1 MNTKSIWA
9 GVTDAIT
16 FTPLQND
23 LNVDVAIIGGGITG
37 ITAAYLLSKAGK
49 RVAVL
54 EAWDIARGS
63 TGFSTGNLY
72 APVGEHLYKIEQS
85 FDEETMRAVASSRS
99 AAVDFIEQRVNEFNI
114 NCHFQRVPW
123 YLFSTSED
131 GDSTVEKER
140 DAARRC
146 NLPVSDGVDASFPF
160 AARTV
165 LRIDNQAQFNPLQYT
180 QTLANSIQNQ
190 NCQIFERTK
199 VTKVEKGSPCV
210 VHTDMG
216 KVIAQQVIMATHTP
230 KGVYGVHT
238 AMGPYR
244 EYALAVRL
252 KPEANYPTGG
262 IYWEQLLM
270 EHYSIR
276 PYADASGNYLLILGE
291 PHKVGQKEHTGEQ
304 FQKLEQVI
312 SARFPIDA
320 VEYTWSAQNYKPS
333 DKLPFIGP
341 DGANSNVY
349 IATGFAADGLTYGT
363 LAAMIISDQ
372 ILGQNN
378 PWSKIYDANRFTPV
392 ASAAEFAKENIN
404 VAFEF
409 IKDYISGSDV
419 EHFAD
424 IAVGDGKISELNGD
438 KVAAYRDEQNQLH
451 VVSAICPHMK
461 CVVHFNAMYRT
472 WDCPCHGSRFTIDGD
487 VIEGPAYDPL
497 KRKEVKAGD

>member
-9 GVTDAIT
+9 GVTGHAT

-23 LNVDVAIIGGGITG
+23 LTVDVAIVGGGITG

-85 FDEETMRAVASSRS
+85 FNEETMRSVATSRS
-99 AAVDFIEQRVNEFNI
+99 AAVDFIEQRVSEFNI
-114 NCHFQRVPW
+114 NCYFQRVPW
-123 YLFSTSED
+123 YLFSTSEE
-131 GDSTVEKER
+131 GDATIEKER
-140 DAARRC
+140 EAAIKC
-146 NLPVSDGVDASFPF
+146 NLPVNHTIDASFPF
-160 AARTV
+160 PARKA
-165 LRIDNQAQFNPLQYT
+165 LRIDNQAQFNPLSYT
-180 QTLANSIQNQ
+180 QTLASSIQNQ
-190 NCQIFERTK
+190 DCQIFERTK
-199 VTKVEKGSPCV
+199 VTKIENGSPCI

-216 KVIAQQVIMATHTP
+216 TITAQQVIMATHTP

-252 KPEANYPTGG
+252 SPEANYPGGG
-262 IYWEQLLM
+262 IYWEQLAS

-276 PYADASGNYLLILGE
+276 PYSDASGQYLLILGE
-291 PHKVGQKEHTGEQ
+291 SHKVGQQEHTGEH
-304 FQKLEQVI
+304 FQKLEQALN
-312 SARFPIDA
+312 ARFPLSSIDF
-320 VEYTWSAQNYKPS
+320 TWSAQNYKPA

-372 ILGQNN
+372 ILGKEN
-378 PWSKIYDANRFTPV
+378 PWSKLYDANRFTPI
-392 ASAAEFAKENIN
+392 ASAPEFIKENVN
-404 VAFEF
+404 VAIEF
-409 IKDYISGSDV
+409 IKDYISGS
-419 EHFAD
+419 EAEQFSD
-424 IAVGDGKISELNGD
+424 IKPGDGKIMELNSA
-438 KVAAYRDEQNQLH
+438 KVAAYRDEENQLH
-451 VVSAICPHMK
+451 IVSAICPHMK
-461 CVVHFNAMYRT
+461 CIVHFNAAYRT
-472 WDCPCHGSRFTIDGD
+472 WDCPCHGSRFTIDGE
-487 VIEGPAYDPL
+487 VIEGPSINGLTKKDIRAD
-497 KRKEVKAGD
+497 K